1 MLSVNLT
8 PRVTDWTILRML
20 LLDRRLPTDPLRHYR
35 INPQAT
41 GPESLKRQDS
51 FQRDPGAHAPTTNV
65 SATAK

>member
-1 MLSVNLT
+1 
-8 PRVTDWTILRML
+8 ML
-20 LLDRRLPTDPLRHYR
+20 LLDRRLPTDPLRHNG

-51 FQRDPGAHAPTTNV
+51 FQRDPGAHTPTTNV